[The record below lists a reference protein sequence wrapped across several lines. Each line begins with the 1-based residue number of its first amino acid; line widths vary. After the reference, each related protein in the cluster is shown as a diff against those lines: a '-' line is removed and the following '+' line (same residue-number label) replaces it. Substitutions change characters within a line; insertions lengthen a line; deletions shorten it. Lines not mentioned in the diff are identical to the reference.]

1 MHRSSESVAALAS
14 ALAKAQAE
22 LVNPEKSL
30 TATIWSGRPGEG
42 ERSFRYAP
50 LLKRPRH
57 RAQDAWAARDRDG
70 TDHGD
75 RQGDRR
81 GQFVDHARSRLR
93 RRQGPQT
100 GPFFPLTNRLHCE
113 IGYWARSLGWDRVRV
128 RPNGHREL
136 LLPRIGSAQ
145 EMRSCWRQRLKQ
157 GFPNSYHPKA
167 LRSRKS
173 LRLKALTLVVTRL
186 ARSMNVGLIKQA
198 SIRACSRW
206 RHRAAIATGPT
217 FAL

>member
-1 MHRSSESVAALAS
+1 TPCSPSWASPARMILTPQIS
-14 ALAKAQAE
+14 ALRRRPPPRERARNQVNCGFHHAAMETAE
-22 LVNPEKSL
+22 
-30 TATIWSGRPGEG
+30 
-42 ERSFRYAP
+42 
-50 LLKRPRH
+50 
-57 RAQDAWAARDRDG
+57 RA
-70 TDHGD
+70 
-75 RQGDRR
+75 
-81 GQFVDHARSRLR
+81 
-93 RRQGPQT
+93 RRQGPRT

-157 GFPNSYHPKA
+157 GYPNSYHPKA

-198 SIRACSRW
+198 SI
-206 RHRAAIATGPT
+206 
-217 FAL
+217 